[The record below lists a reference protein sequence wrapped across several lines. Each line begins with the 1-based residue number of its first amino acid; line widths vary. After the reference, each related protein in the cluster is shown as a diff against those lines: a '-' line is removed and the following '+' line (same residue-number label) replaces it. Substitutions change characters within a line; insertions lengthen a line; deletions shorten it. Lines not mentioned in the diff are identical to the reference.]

1 MKDNR
6 KNLKISEELHK
17 KLKNYAD
24 NNYLKINSLV
34 EMLIDE
40 KIKKNSE

>member
-6 KNLKISEELHK
+6 KNLKISTELHN

-24 NNYLKINSLV
+24 NNYLKINSLI

-40 KIKKNSE
+40 KIKKDNE